1 MTSAQEFGW
10 SGLSAVNITEC
21 LHTSSKFEAGVL
33 PYWLGGKLLKL
44 QLGLFFNTTSFPQFY
59 C

>member
-1 MTSAQEFGW
+1 MIMTSALEFGW

-44 QLGLFFNTTSFPQFY
+44 QLGLFIKT
-59 C
+59 